1 MSVPDS
7 KLPSCGMRRERDRER
22 PCDAHLPDEVP
33 AVGIRAPTALELHVL
48 AEHAEPP
55 ALLGNDAAH
64 AGSNLVGVRKARQR
78 GHQAH
83 LSRER
88 PLGLPERREARA
100 QHIGFDPRRR
110 VSGRSEDFLHG
121 RGGDLGWPEPLP
133 QGERGVVVGLRQ
145 RGVDQLLVPR
155 GRSTSRDGERERNLD
170 RRPRDAASKRPQLL
184 DRPTR
189 SDRSNGEAQ
198 VALNR
203 RLESLEARAVI
214 GCDEQAGH
222 RTPTGRRGPP
232 KKPPLSLPHSCALR
246 DGHAVQE
253 QRDRARCQLARV
265 HGVDARAGVEVE
277 PVVRELG
284 TQDLDPGVRGR

>member
-7 KLPSCGMRRERDRER
+7 KLPSVGMAASATASG
-22 PCDAHLPDEVP
+22 PAMPNLPDEVP
-33 AVGIRAPTALELHVL
+33 AVGIRAPTTLELHVL
-48 AEHAEPP
+48 AEHTEPP

-64 AGSNLVGVRKARQR
+64 AGSNLVSVRKARQR
-78 GHQAH
+78 GHQPH

-88 PLGLPERREARA
+88 PLRLPEGREARA
-100 QHIGFDPRRR
+100 QHIGFDPRGR
-110 VSGRSEDFLHG
+110 VSGRSEDVLHG
-121 RGGDLGWPEPLP
+121 RSGNLGRPEPLP
-133 QGERGVVVGLRQ
+133 QGERGFVVGLRQ

-155 GRSTSRDGERERNLD
+155 DRSTGRDGERERDLD

-232 KKPPLSLPHSCALR
+232 KKPPLSLPHSWCS
-246 DGHAVQE
+246 
-253 QRDRARCQLARV
+253 
-265 HGVDARAGVEVE
+265 
-277 PVVRELG
+277 
-284 TQDLDPGVRGR
+284 RG